1 MGMSISFRRYIMK
14 ILGLNGSERKLGN
27 TEILVKEALMG
38 AEEEGAQVE
47 MLRLTDYKVLPCDGL
62 APCVFGNTRCNLKD
76 DLNLII
82 DKIFENDGLILG
94 TPCYILE
101 STAIIKQL
109 IDRAFSVNFRSK
121 ARGKPAVIIVP
132 YATRG
137 WTPFAFLQ
145 PNILLLLLGM
155 EIIDRALIHTQAIN
169 EVVLY
174 DKALAKAREMGK
186 EVARAVKTG
195 DTSYCGEPGT
205 CPICQDRVFRIL
217 RDDQTVECGV
227 CGIRGKIIVENGK
240 IRILFEQD
248 ALRKHRF
255 TEENIYRH
263 FTYHIKP
270 SRDYFNRTRDIT
282 KERRERYREYLKT
295 DSSENNPPLS
305 PLKL

>member
-1 MGMSISFRRYIMK
+1 MK
-14 ILGLNGSERKLGN
+14 ILGLNASERKLGN

-62 APCVFGNTRCNLKD
+62 APCVFGNKGCNLKD
-76 DLNLII
+76 DFNFIV

-101 STAIIKQL
+101 SAAIIKQL

-137 WTPFAFLQ
+137 WTPYAFLQ
-145 PNILLLLLGM
+145 PNLLLLFLGM
-155 EIIDRALIHTQAIN
+155 EVIDRALIHTQAIN

-174 DKALAKAREMGK
+174 DKALAKARKMGK
-186 EVARAVKTG
+186 EVAKAVKTG
-195 DTSYCGEPGT
+195 DASYRGEPGI
-205 CPICQDRVFRIL
+205 CPICQDRVIRIL
-217 RDDQTVECGV
+217 RDDETVECGV
-227 CGIRGKIIVENGK
+227 CGIRGKILVEGGK
-240 IRILFEQD
+240 IRVRFDED
-248 ALRKHRF
+248 AMLNHRF
-255 TEENIYRH
+255 TVENIYRH

-270 SRDYFNRTRDIT
+270 SRDYFTRTRDIT
-282 KERRERYREYLKT
+282 KGRRERYREYLKT
-295 DSSENNPPLS
+295 A
-305 PLKL
+305 

>member
-1 MGMSISFRRYIMK
+1 MK

-62 APCVFGNTRCNLKD
+62 APCVFGNTGCNLKD
-76 DLNLII
+76 DFSFIV
-82 DKIFENDGLILG
+82 DKIFEADGLVLG
-94 TPCYILE
+94 SPCYILE

-121 ARGKPAVIIVP
+121 AKGKPAAIIIP

-137 WTPFAFLQ
+137 WTPYAFIQ
-145 PNILLLLLGM
+145 PNLLLLFLGM
-155 EIIDRALIHTQAIN
+155 EVIDRALIHAQAIN

-174 DKALAKAREMGK
+174 DKALAKAREMGR
-186 EVARAVKTG
+186 EVAKSVKTG
-195 DTSYCGEPGT
+195 DTSYRGERGV
-205 CPICQDRVFRIL
+205 CPICRDRVLRIL
-217 RDDQTVECGV
+217 RDDETVECGV
-227 CGIRGKIIVENGK
+227 CGIRGKISVEEGK
-240 IRILFEQD
+240 VRVRFEEDAIL
-248 ALRKHRF
+248 KHRF

-270 SRDYFNRTRDIT
+270 SRDYFTRTRDIT
-282 KERRERYREYLKT
+282 KERRERYREYLK
-295 DSSENNPPLS
+295 EA
-305 PLKL
+305 

>member
-1 MGMSISFRRYIMK
+1 
-14 ILGLNGSERKLGN
+14 
-27 TEILVKEALMG
+27 
-38 AEEEGAQVE
+38 
-47 MLRLTDYKVLPCDGL
+47 LPCDGL

-76 DLNLII
+76 DFNFIV
-82 DKIFENDGLILG
+82 DKIFEHDGVVLG

-101 STAIIKQL
+101 STAIIKQF

-137 WTPFAFLQ
+137 WTPYAFLQ
-145 PNILLLLLGM
+145 PNMLLLFLGM
-155 EIIDRALIHTQAIN
+155 KVIDRALMHTQAIN

-174 DKALAKAREMGK
+174 DKTLAKAREMGK
-186 EVARAVKTG
+186 EVAKAVKTG
-195 DTSYCGEPGT
+195 DTSYRGESGV
-205 CPICQDRVFRIL
+205 CPLCQDRVLRIL
-217 RDDQTVECGV
+217 RDDETVECGV
-227 CGIRGKIIVENGK
+227 CGIRGKILVEEGK
-240 IRILFEQD
+240 IRVRFEED
-248 ALRKHRF
+248 ALLKHRF

-295 DSSENNPPLS
+295 P
-305 PLKL
+305 

>member
-1 MGMSISFRRYIMK
+1 MK

-62 APCVFGNTRCNLKD
+62 APCVFGNSRCNLQD
-76 DLNLII
+76 DFNNII
-82 DKIFENDGLILG
+82 DKIFEHDGLILG

-101 STAIIKQL
+101 STAIIKQF

-137 WTPFAFLQ
+137 WTPYAFLQ
-145 PNILLLLLGM
+145 PNMLLLFLGM
-155 EIIDRALIHTQAIN
+155 EVIDRALIHTQAIN

-174 DKALAKAREMGK
+174 DRALIRAREMGRELAK
-186 EVARAVKTG
+186 AVKKE
-195 DTSYCGEPGT
+195 DTSYRGEPGI
-205 CPICQDRVFRIL
+205 CPICHDRVLRIL
-217 RDDQTVECGV
+217 RDDETVECGV
-227 CGIRGKIIVENGK
+227 CGIRGKMRVEGEK
-240 IRILFEQD
+240 IRVHFDKDAIL
-248 ALRKHRF
+248 KHRF
-255 TEENIYRH
+255 TVENIYRH

-270 SRDYFNRTRDIT
+270 SRDYFTRTREIT
-282 KERRERYREYLKT
+282 KERRERYRDYLKT
-295 DSSENNPPLS
+295 D
-305 PLKL
+305 